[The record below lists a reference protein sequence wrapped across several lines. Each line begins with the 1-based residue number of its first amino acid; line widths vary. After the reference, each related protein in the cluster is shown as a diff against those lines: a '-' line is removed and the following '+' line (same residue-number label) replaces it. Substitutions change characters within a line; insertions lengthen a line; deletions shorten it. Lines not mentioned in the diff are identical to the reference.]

1 MKKIKTKK
9 WLLLG
14 AVVIALLITMTISDN
29 YYSNLNENYP
39 LLQKEELL
47 SGKITDIKIHHKY
60 TFIELD
66 SSTKRLIT
74 PSFLM
79 NKKTAYLHKTIAI
92 GDYLVYEGHSD
103 KITLLKDN
111 ESYNFL
117 VSHLFN
123 EK

>member
-39 LLQKEELL
+39 LLQKEEPL
-47 SGKITDIKIHHKY
+47 SGKITGIKIHHKY
-60 TFIELD
+60 TFVELD

-79 NKKTAYLHKTIAI
+79 NKTPTYLHKTIAI
-92 GDYLVYEGHSD
+92 GDYLIHEAHSD
-103 KITLLKDN
+103 QLSVLKDDEN
-111 ESYNFL
+111 YNFL
-117 VSHLFN
+117 VSHLFH
-123 EK
+123 E